1 MRLTDL
7 LGLGLRL
14 RLGLGLGLGQR
25 SCARKSHIVG
35 SPGVAVF
42 LAGFLLWQPAATF
55 ATEVADPNPPR
66 FTPAAQK
73 ARPPAIPPD
82 IPLANVL
89 APHVDISKY
98 LVSEKYDGVR
108 AVWDGSVLRF
118 RSGNVVNAPRWF
130 LTKLPTTP
138 LDGELWIAR
147 GKFDLVSGIVRKLVP
162 IDDEWRQ
169 VSYLI
174 FEQPNGTGSFEERVG
189 RIQRVVASANFAQLK
204 AVEQFRV
211 GGRQALK
218 LKLAEVVKGG
228 GEGLMLH
235 LADAPFK
242 AGRSDALLKV
252 KLEQDAEAT
261 VLRHI
266 AGEGKF
272 AGMLGALEV
281 KTPEGIVFRLG
292 TGFSDAV
299 RKSPPA
305 VGAIVTYRY
314 RELTKNGV
322 PRFASFLRERVDP

>member
-1 MRLTDL
+1 MSLFARRRRPLSFGTTFVLLLFMALGFSRLPL
-7 LGLGLRL
+7 LAADVPGSNALRITPVVP
-14 RLGLGLGLGQR
+14 Q
-25 SCARKSHIVG
+25 AAPKP
-35 SPGVAVF
+35 SP
-42 LAGFLLWQPAATF
+42 
-55 ATEVADPNPPR
+55 PP
-66 FTPAAQK
+66 
-73 ARPPAIPPD
+73 

-89 APHVDISKY
+89 APNIDVSKY

-130 LTKLPTTP
+130 LSKLPATP

-147 GKFDLVSGIVRKLVP
+147 GKFDQLSGVVRKSIP

-169 VSYLI
+169 VSYMI
-174 FEQPNGTGSFEERVG
+174 FEQPNGTGTFEERVG

-204 AVEQFRV
+204 AVEHFRV
-211 GGRQALK
+211 GNRLALK
-218 LKLAEVVKGG
+218 LKLDEVVKGG

-235 LADAPFK
+235 LADAPYTV
-242 AGRSDALLKV
+242 GRSDVLIKV
-252 KLEQDAEAT
+252 KPEQDAEA
-261 VLRHI
+261 VVIRHLP
-266 AGEGKF
+266 GEGKF

-281 KTPEGIVFRLG
+281 KTPDGVVFRLG

-299 RKSPPA
+299 RKQPPA
-305 VGAIVTYRY
+305 VGATVTYRY

>member
-1 MRLTDL
+1 MPLFADRRKPQRFGTTFFL
-7 LGLGLRL
+7 LLFIAL
-14 RLGLGLGLGQR
+14 
-25 SCARKSHIVG
+25 
-35 SPGVAVF
+35 
-42 LAGFLLWQPAATF
+42 GFLRPPLRA
-55 ATEVADPNPPR
+55 EDVSDPNALKITSVVPKPSPP
-66 FTPAAQK
+66 P
-73 ARPPAIPPD
+73 

-89 APHVDISKY
+89 APNIDVSKY

-130 LTKLPTTP
+130 LSKLPATP

-147 GKFDLVSGIVRKLVP
+147 GKFDQLSGVVRKSIP

-169 VSYLI
+169 VSYMI
-174 FEQPNGTGSFEERVG
+174 FEQPNGTGTFEERVG

-204 AVEQFRV
+204 AVEHFRV
-211 GGRQALK
+211 GNRLALK
-218 LKLAEVVKGG
+218 LKLDEVVKGG

-235 LADAPFK
+235 LVDAPFVV
-242 AGRSDALLKV
+242 GRSDVLIKV
-252 KLEQDAEAT
+252 KPEQDAEAV
-261 VLRHI
+261 VLRHLP
-266 AGEGKF
+266 GEGKF

-281 KTPEGIVFRLG
+281 KTPDGVVFRLG

-299 RKSPPA
+299 RKNPPA
-305 VGAIVTYRY
+305 VGATVTYRY